1 MPKCWIQLITGSLV
15 IFFAGRKYPL
25 YADFFISQIK
35 IKSPFLRTITCHILH
50 ALPEFCVILST
61 ISIIKQ
67 PDVGLGTV
75 LGATLFN
82 FVIIGGILLKN
93 REKDKDFLSVLFII
107 TFLSLLAFSLGLKI
121 SLGFLKVGLASM
133 VMLAGYVMYIKLFPV
148 SETLESPKL
157 EITHSVAYVRF
168 ILATFLIF
176 IGAGQVVYAA
186 KVMLKYVPSSY
197 LIGSFLL
204 APIAC
209 CPKLSS
215 LWSKGKPVFDL
226 KMILE
231 TNILVLGLLGFLIDF
246 FYYPSVIFGHTNY
259 NLFYLALEGL
269 LLSFLYLGTI
279 KWFTYQKFLS
289 SIMLLVYI
297 GSVLCFISLR

>member
-15 IFFAGRKYPL
+15 IFFAGKNYPL
-25 YADFFISQIK
+25 YANFFISQIK
-35 IKSPFLRTITCHILH
+35 IKSPLLRTITSHILH

-93 REKDKDFLSVLFII
+93 QEKDKDFLSVLFIT

-133 VMLAGYVMYIKLFPV
+133 LMLAGYVMYIRLFPV

-168 ILATFLIF
+168 ILATLLIF

-186 KVMLKYVPSSY
+186 KAMLKYTPSSY

-215 LWSKGKPVFDL
+215 LWKREPIFDL
-226 KMILE
+226 KGILE
-231 TNILVLGLLGFLIDF
+231 TNILVLGLLVFLIDF
-246 FYYPSVIFGHTNY
+246 FHYPSVIFGHTNH

-269 LLSFLYLGTI
+269 ILSLLYLGII

-297 GSVLCFISLR
+297 GSVFCFINLR

>member
-1 MPKCWIQLITGSLV
+1 MPKCWNQLITGSLV
-15 IFFAGRKYPL
+15 IFFAGKNYPL
-25 YADFFISQIK
+25 YANFFISQIK
-35 IKSPFLRTITCHILH
+35 IKSPLLRTITWQILH
-50 ALPEFCVILST
+50 GLPEFCIILST
-61 ISIIKQ
+61 ISIINQ
-67 PDVGLGTV
+67 PDISLATV
-75 LGATLFN
+75 LGISLLN
-82 FVIIGGILLKN
+82 FAIMASILLTHQKEAKN
-93 REKDKDFLSVLFII
+93 FFSLLFIV
-107 TFLSLLAFSLGLKI
+107 TFLFLLVFSLGLKI

-133 VMLAGYVMYIKLFPV
+133 LMLAGYVMYIRLFPV

-168 ILATFLIF
+168 ILATLLIF

-186 KVMLKYVPSSY
+186 KAMLKYTPSSY

-215 LWSKGKPVFDL
+215 LWKREPIFDL
-226 KMILE
+226 KGILE
-231 TNILVLGLLGFLIDF
+231 TNILVLGLLVFLIDF
-246 FYYPSVIFGHTNY
+246 FHYPSVIFGHTNH

-269 LLSFLYLGTI
+269 ILSLLYLGII

-297 GSVLCFISLR
+297 GSVLYFISLR